1 MFQRVVSVLV
11 IALAAGPALAQPGGG
26 GHGRGGRNGP
36 SSGGST
42 TSATAST
49 PAPKPPKPTNQV
61 VITGVV
67 QAVDPAANQ
76 ITIAYDA
83 VDELNWPRGTMP
95 FSAYKPE
102 LLKGVT
108 VGQRVRFKLDSQQ
121 ITELTPY

>member
-1 MFQRVVSVLV
+1 M
-11 IALAAGPALAQPGGG
+11 AAEVTHQGDQP
-26 GHGRGGRNGP
+26 P
-36 SSGGST
+36 
-42 TSATAST
+42 SATAHA
-49 PAPKPPKPTNQV
+49 PAPKPPKPISQV

-76 ITIAYDA
+76 ITITYEA

-108 VGQRVRFKLDSQQ
+108 VGERVHFKLDSQQ

>member
-1 MFQRVVSVLV
+1 MFQRVVPLLVL
-11 IALAAGPALAQPGGG
+11 ALAAGPALAQSGPGR
-26 GHGRGGRNGP
+26 GHGGRNNP
-36 SSGGST
+36 SGGST
-42 TSATAST
+42 TPATAQT
-49 PAPKPPKPTNQV
+49 PVPKPPKPTNQV

-67 QAVDPAANQ
+67 EAVDPAANQ
-76 ITIAYDA
+76 ITITYDA

-108 VGQRVRFKLDSQQ
+108 VGQHVRFKLDSQQ